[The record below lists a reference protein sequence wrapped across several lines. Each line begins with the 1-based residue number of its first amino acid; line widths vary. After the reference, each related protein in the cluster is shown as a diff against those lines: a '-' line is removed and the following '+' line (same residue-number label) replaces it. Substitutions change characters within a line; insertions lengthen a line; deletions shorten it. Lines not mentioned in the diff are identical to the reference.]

1 MTSEVDMSIKT
12 DEFLSNINRR
22 EPDGLDGNG
31 QPYRVLVVD
40 DSTVMRKIVSQILK
54 SEMYDVVGEAPNG
67 QKAVD
72 MYNEFKPD
80 LVTMDINMPVK
91 DGISALK
98 EILAVDTSA
107 RIVMLTSESEQ
118 KMVVDAIH
126 NGAKSYVIKPPER
139 TALLSKVKQ
148 SLAS

>member
-1 MTSEVDMSIKT
+1 MSTKS

-22 EPDGLDGNG
+22 DPEGLDKNG
-31 QPYRVLVVD
+31 KPYTVLVVD
-40 DSTVMRKIVSQILK
+40 DSTVMRKIISQILK
-54 SEMYDVVGEAPNG
+54 SEMYDVVGEASNG
-67 QKAVD
+67 QEGID

-91 DGISALK
+91 DGITALK
-98 EILAVDTSA
+98 EILAINPSA

-118 KMVVDAIH
+118 KMVVEAVQ
-126 NGAKSYVIKPPER
+126 NGAKNYVVKPPER

-148 SLAS
+148 SLTP